1 MSSLR
6 PGPAAIVLGVATWAQ
21 LCLAPAAART
31 PLDPLSLAVSLAPLA
46 ALGAAAALAPR
57 APERASALGLAA
69 FPCLIGLS
77 AFVSG
82 RDVVPRFDVPSRVLA
97 AATAR
102 PTSNVLIGLHQA
114 LGDAPALDL
123 PTRGDRPREVDLG

>member
-1 MSSLR
+1 MATLTIRQVDEPTHAALR
-6 PGPAAIVLGVATWAQ
+6 IR
-21 LCLAPAAART
+21 AARHGR
-31 PLDPLSLAVSLAPLA
+31 SVEAEV
-46 ALGAAAALAPR
+46 R
-57 APERASALGLAA
+57 A
-69 FPCLIGLS
+69 I
-77 AFVSG
+77 
-82 RDVVPRFDVPSRVLA
+82 LA